1 MNPYVSVFSSTA
13 VTAQNDNSRR
23 KVLTTAST
31 TLSVYLKMMEDC
43 RLLPLAVR
51 VECHTVDWAE
61 VTFDPAKLLFI
72 GSMEEPEYSK
82 EGGYHHNTTSGSWK
96 E

>member
-31 TLSVYLKMMEDC
+31 TLSVYLKMMV
-43 RLLPLAVR
+43 RKTVVFYLLPSGWNATQL
-51 VECHTVDWAE
+51 
-61 VTFDPAKLLFI
+61 I
-72 GSMEEPEYSK
+72 GPK
-82 EGGYHHNTTSGSWK
+82 
-96 E
+96 